1 MKGYL
6 TGISLIALFVSFSVI
21 TYSQKESEQFT
32 PIASWQK
39 LASPGELSTSHRH
52 LGDDCSACHTAI
64 KGPSPVKCMACHAT
78 DERFLVWPELQFH
91 LAVPDCRGCHQEH
104 LGTGSIDTKMDHNL
118 IADMS
123 LKELLIYS
131 SEIEQ
136 VLEQTPSDR
145 VTELST
151 DQVDTLAGHSMASQ
165 AELRCVTCHLRR
177 DVHRKMFGQQ
187 CRSCHN
193 TQVWMISEYRHPSAA
208 STVCSQCHRA
218 PPCHF
223 TPHFKKVCAK
233 VAGQLNAVVS
243 DCHSCH
249 QLPSWNSIK
258 GAGWY
263 ESH

>member
-21 TYSQKESEQFT
+21 TYSQNESELLT
-32 PIASWQK
+32 PVLSWQK
-39 LASPGELSTSHRH
+39 LASPGELSASHSH

-78 DERFLVWPELQFH
+78 DERLSVWPELQFH
-91 LAVPDCRGCHQEH
+91 LAVPSCRGCHREH

-123 LKELLIYS
+123 LKELLIHA

-136 VLEQTPSDR
+136 ALEQPLSDR

-151 DQVDTLAGHSMASQ
+151 DRDDTLTGPSMASE
-165 AELRCVTCHLRR
+165 AELRCATCHLRR
-177 DVHRKMFGQQ
+177 DAHSGMFGLQ
-187 CRSCHN
+187 CSSCHN
-193 TQVWMISEYRHPSAA
+193 TQVWMISAYRHPLDA
-208 STVCSQCHRA
+208 STVCSQCHRV
-218 PPCHF
+218 PPCHR
-223 TPHFKKVCAK
+223 TSHFKRVCAT
-233 VAGQLNAVVS
+233 VAGQLDAKVD

-249 QLPSWNSIK
+249 QVPSWNSIK
-258 GAGWY
+258 GVGWY
-263 ESH
+263 KSH